1 MAAVHGSKGSV
12 LLDEFDVSQ
21 YFTQA
26 SVVKQAQTVNVT
38 TFGNDDKLYIVGQ
51 GSGSLSLNGV
61 WDGAAGAVD
70 STLDA
75 ALGSDTVITVGIGGS
90 ATLGGPAILLQALNT
105 GYQIRPTVNDAV
117 RITANATANGGVRIA
132 GVFLQPLEAET
143 TTFNGSSVNNL
154 ASSAFGGVAH
164 LHVTAFD
171 GTDATV
177 KVQDSADND
186 MWADLVTFTEI
197 TDVGSQRILVEGV
210 VDQYLR
216 FAVTVD
222 NFTSMVIAC
231 SFARNRRA

>member
-12 LLDEFDVSQ
+12 LLDEFDVSS

-38 TFGNDDKLYIVGQ
+38 TFGNDDKLYIAGQ

-61 WDGAAGAVD
+61 WDGDAGAVD
-70 STLDA
+70 ATLEA
-75 ALGSDTVITVGIGGS
+75 ALGTDTVITVGIGGS

-105 GYQIRPTVNDAV
+105 GYQIRPTVTDAV
-117 RITANATANGGVRIA
+117 RITAGATANGGVRVA

-143 TTFNGSSVNNL
+143 TTFNGTSVDNG
-154 ASSAFGGVAH
+154 ASSAFGGVGH
-164 LHVTAFD
+164 VHVTAFS
-171 GTDATV
+171 GNTATV
-177 KVQDSADND
+177 KIQDSAND
-186 MWADLVTFTEI
+186 ADWADLITFTEI
-197 TDVGSQRILVEGV
+197 AGVGSERLSVSGQ

-216 FAVTVD
+216 FAITAD
-222 NFTSMVIAC
+222 DFTSMTIAC